1 MRTFLKMAGIGVVVL
16 LVIVAGLAGFAWFG
30 SEAKRNRIVAVNV
43 APVAIA
49 LDAEGL
55 ARGRYLYESRG
66 CADCHGRDGAGRVVV
81 EDGSGF
87 LVRAPNISSA
97 VGTVASELGPLD
109 WVRVLRHG
117 LDSNGRPLLIMP
129 SEDYARMTDAD
140 LGSLIGY
147 VKTLPPV
154 EGQVPEIRL
163 PLTVRFAYAVGLIKD
178 AAEKIDHDRPP
189 PAPVAATDLVA
200 TGDYVANS
208 CRGCHNAALSG
219 GPIPGGPP
227 DWPAAANLT
236 PGPGSAFARYPTE
249 ADFAAMLK
257 TGKRPDGTAVSTVM
271 PFESLK
277 QLDAAD
283 VAALYAF
290 IRTAPPKATG
300 ET

>member
-1 MRTFLKMAGIGVVVL
+1 MRKILKIVGLVVVL
-16 LVIVAGLAGFAWFG
+16 LLVILAGLAGFAWFG
-30 SEAKRNRIVAVNV
+30 SEAKRNRFVAVNV

-49 LDAEGL
+49 LDPAGL
-55 ARGRYLYESRG
+55 ARGRYLFESRG

-117 LDSNGRPLLIMP
+117 LDANGRPLLIMP

-147 VKTLPPV
+147 VKTLPPI

-163 PLTVRFAYAVGLIKD
+163 PLTVRFAYAVGWVKD
-178 AAEKIDHDRPP
+178 AAEKIDHTLRPP
-189 PAPVAATDLVA
+189 ASIDATDQVAA
-200 TGDYVANS
+200 GDYVANS

-219 GPIPGGPP
+219 GPIPGAPP
-227 DWPAAANLT
+227 NWPAAANLT
-236 PGPGSAFARYPTE
+236 PGPGSAMAHYASE
-249 ADFAAMLK
+249 ADFAAMLQS
-257 TGKRPDGTAVSTVM
+257 GKRPDGTAVSAVM
-271 PFESLK
+271 PFGSLK
-277 QLDAAD
+277 ALDAVD

-290 IRTAPPKATG
+290 FKTLPPKQIG
-300 ET
+300 EP